1 MNSMT
6 GYGKGVAESAGRK
19 VGVEIK
25 SVNHRFLDMNIKLP
39 RTLGFAE
46 DIIRSEVKGAVT
58 RGHLDIYVNYER
70 ESGGK
75 ISMDEQLARDY
86 CTMAAKAA
94 MKFSITNDLSVSA
107 LFRMPEVVVV
117 KEEDEDEEAVGKLVE
132 QAVREALNGLS
143 VMRAKEGEMLMRDFA
158 EKLANISA
166 FVDEVEKLAPVTVEE
181 HKNRMRERITE
192 MLGDVAFDEARL
204 MNEAAFFA
212 DKVAVDE
219 EIARLR
225 SHIAHFKDICAA
237 GGALGKKLDFIV
249 QEMNRE
255 TNTIGSKCSDSKI
268 AQCVISAKCEIE
280 KVREQ
285 VQNVE

>member
-46 DIIRSEVKGAVT
+46 DIIRSEVKGAIA

-143 VMRAKEGEMLMRDFA
+143 VMRAKEGEMLMRDFS

>member
-46 DIIRSEVKGAVT
+46 DIIRSEVKGAIT

-225 SHIAHFKDICAA
+225 SHIAHFGDICRA

>member
-143 VMRAKEGEMLMRDFA
+143 VMRAKEGEMLMRDFS

-166 FVDEVEKLAPVTVEE
+166 FVDEGEKLAPVTVEE

>member
-6 GYGKGVAESAGRK
+6 GYGKGFAESAGRK

-46 DIIRSEVKGAVT
+46 DIIRSEVKGAIT

-225 SHIAHFKDICAA
+225 SHIAHFRDICAA

>member
-143 VMRAKEGEMLMRDFA
+143 VMRAKEGEMLMCDFS

-204 MNEAAFFA
+204 MNEVAFFA

>member
-46 DIIRSEVKGAVT
+46 DIIRSEVKGAIT

-143 VMRAKEGEMLMRDFA
+143 VMRAKEGEMLMRDFS

-225 SHIAHFKDICAA
+225 SHIAHFRDICAS

>member
-94 MKFSITNDLSVSA
+94 MKFSIINDLSVSA

-132 QAVREALNGLS
+132 QAVREALKGLS
-143 VMRAKEGEMLMRDFA
+143 VMRAKEGEMLMRDFS

-166 FVDEVEKLAPVTVEE
+166 FVDEVEKIAPVTVEE

-192 MLGDVAFDEARL
+192 MVGDVAFDEARL

>member
-132 QAVREALNGLS
+132 QAVREALKGLS
-143 VMRAKEGEMLMRDFA
+143 VMRAKEGEMLMRDFS

-166 FVDEVEKLAPVTVEE
+166 FIDEVEKLAPVTVEE

-192 MLGDVAFDEARL
+192 MLGDVAFDETRL

>member
-46 DIIRSEVKGAVT
+46 DIIRSEVKGAIA

-132 QAVREALNGLS
+132 QAVREGLNGLS
-143 VMRAKEGEMLMRDFA
+143 VMRAKEGEMLMRDFS

-268 AQCVISAKCEIE
+268 VQCVISAKCEIE

>member
-225 SHIAHFKDICAA
+225 SHIAHFGDICRA

>member
-143 VMRAKEGEMLMRDFA
+143 VMRAKEGEMLMRDFS

-166 FVDEVEKLAPVTVEE
+166 FIDEVEKLAPVTVEE

>member
-46 DIIRSEVKGAVT
+46 DIIRSEVKGAIT

-143 VMRAKEGEMLMRDFA
+143 VMRAREGEMLMRDFS

-225 SHIAHFKDICAA
+225 SHIAHFGDICRAE
-237 GGALGKKLDFIV
+237 GALGKKLDFIV

>member
-46 DIIRSEVKGAVT
+46 DIIRSEVKGAIT

-158 EKLANISA
+158 EKLTNISA

-225 SHIAHFKDICAA
+225 SHIAHFGDICRA

>member
-117 KEEDEDEEAVGKLVE
+117 KEEDEDEEAVGNLVE

-143 VMRAKEGEMLMRDFA
+143 VMRAKEGEMLMRDFS

-225 SHIAHFKDICAA
+225 SHIAHFGDICRAE
-237 GGALGKKLDFIV
+237 GALGKKLDFIV

>member
-143 VMRAKEGEMLMRDFA
+143 VMRAKEGEMLMRDFS

-225 SHIAHFKDICAA
+225 SHIAHFRDICAA

>member
-46 DIIRSEVKGAVT
+46 DIIRSEVKGAIT

-143 VMRAKEGEMLMRDFA
+143 VMRAREGEMLMRDFA

-225 SHIAHFKDICAA
+225 SHIAHFGDICRAE
-237 GGALGKKLDFIV
+237 GALGKKLDFIV

>member
-46 DIIRSEVKGAVT
+46 DIIRSEVKSTVT

-143 VMRAKEGEMLMRDFA
+143 VMRAKEGEMLMRDFS

-192 MLGDVAFDEARL
+192 MLCDVAFDEARL

-225 SHIAHFKDICAA
+225 SHIAHFGDICRAE
-237 GGALGKKLDFIV
+237 GALGKKLDFIV

>member
-143 VMRAKEGEMLMRDFA
+143 VMRAKEGEMLMRDFS

-181 HKNRMRERITE
+181 HKSRMRERITE

>member
-132 QAVREALNGLS
+132 QAVREALKGLS
-143 VMRAKEGEMLMRDFA
+143 VMRAKEGEMLMRDFS

-192 MLGDVAFDEARL
+192 MLGDVAFDETRL

>member
-46 DIIRSEVKGAVT
+46 DIIRSEVKGAIT

-143 VMRAKEGEMLMRDFA
+143 VMRAKEGEMLMRDFE

-225 SHIAHFKDICAA
+225 SHIAHFGDICRAE
-237 GGALGKKLDFIV
+237 GALGKKLDFIV

>member
-46 DIIRSEVKGAVT
+46 DIIRSEVKGAIT

>member
-117 KEEDEDEEAVGKLVE
+117 KEEDDDEEAVGKLVE

-143 VMRAKEGEMLMRDFA
+143 VMRAKEGEMLMRDFS

-225 SHIAHFKDICAA
+225 SHIAHFSDICRAE
-237 GGALGKKLDFIV
+237 GALGKKLDFIV

>member
-58 RGHLDIYVNYER
+58 RGHLDVYVNYER

-143 VMRAKEGEMLMRDFA
+143 VMRAKEGEMLMRDFS

-225 SHIAHFKDICAA
+225 SHIAHFSDICRAE
-237 GGALGKKLDFIV
+237 GALGKKLDFIV

>member
-46 DIIRSEVKGAVT
+46 DIIRSEVKGAIT

-143 VMRAKEGEMLMRDFA
+143 VMRAKEGEMLMRDFS

-225 SHIAHFKDICAA
+225 SHIAHFRDICAA

>member
-46 DIIRSEVKGAVT
+46 DIIRSEVKGAIT

-192 MLGDVAFDEARL
+192 MLGDVVFDEARL

-225 SHIAHFKDICAA
+225 SHIAHFGDICRAE
-237 GGALGKKLDFIV
+237 GALGKKLDFIV

>member
-6 GYGKGVAESAGRK
+6 GYGKGVAEGAGRK

-39 RTLGFAE
+39 RTLSFAE
-46 DIIRSEVKGAVT
+46 DIIRTAVKGKIT

-94 MKFSITNDLSVSA
+94 MKFSVPNDMSA
-107 LFRMPEVVVV
+107 AVLLKMPEVVVV
-117 KEEDEDEEAVGKLVE
+117 KEEDEDEEAVGALVRQATE
-132 QAVREALNGLS
+132 QAISGLIA
-143 VMRAKEGEMLMRDFA
+143 MRAKEGEMLRRDFE
-158 EKLANISA
+158 EKVSHISA
-166 FVDEVEKLAPVTVEE
+166 FVDEVERLAPATVEE

-225 SHIAHFKDICAA
+225 SHIAHFIDIASSA
-237 GGALGKKLDFIV
+237 GAVGKKLDFIV

-268 AQCVISAKCEIE
+268 AQCVIDAKCEIE

>member
-94 MKFSITNDLSVSA
+94 MKFSIINDLSVSA

-132 QAVREALNGLS
+132 QAVREALKGLS
-143 VMRAKEGEMLMRDFA
+143 VMRAKEGEMLMRDFS

-166 FVDEVEKLAPVTVEE
+166 FVDEVEKIAPVTVEE

-225 SHIAHFKDICAA
+225 SHIAHFKDICTA

>member
-143 VMRAKEGEMLMRDFA
+143 VMRAKEGEMLMRDFS

-225 SHIAHFKDICAA
+225 SHIAHFGDICRAE
-237 GGALGKKLDFIV
+237 GALGKKLDFIV

>member
-46 DIIRSEVKGAVT
+46 DIIRSEVKGAIT

-117 KEEDEDEEAVGKLVE
+117 KEEGEDEEAVGKLVE

-143 VMRAKEGEMLMRDFA
+143 VMRAKEGEMLMRDFS

>member
-46 DIIRSEVKGAVT
+46 DIIRSEVKGAIA

-143 VMRAKEGEMLMRDFA
+143 VMRAKEGEMLMRDFS

-225 SHIAHFKDICAA
+225 SHIAHFGDICRAE
-237 GGALGKKLDFIV
+237 GALGKKLDFIV

>member
-117 KEEDEDEEAVGKLVE
+117 KEEDEDEEAVGNLVE

-143 VMRAKEGEMLMRDFA
+143 VMRAKEGEMLMRDFS

>member
-143 VMRAKEGEMLMRDFA
+143 VMRAKEGEMLMRDFS

-166 FVDEVEKLAPVTVEE
+166 FVDEVEKLAPITVEE

-225 SHIAHFKDICAA
+225 SHIAHFRDICAA

>member
-143 VMRAKEGEMLMRDFA
+143 VMRAKEGEMLMRDFS

-192 MLGDVAFDEARL
+192 MLGDVAFDETRL

>member
-143 VMRAKEGEMLMRDFA
+143 VMRAREGEMLMRDFS

>member
-132 QAVREALNGLS
+132 QAVREALKGLS
-143 VMRAKEGEMLMRDFA
+143 LMRAKEGEMLMRDFS

-166 FVDEVEKLAPVTVEE
+166 FVDEVEKIAPVTVEE

>member
-46 DIIRSEVKGAVT
+46 DIIRSEVKGAIT

-132 QAVREALNGLS
+132 QAVREALKGLS

>member
-143 VMRAKEGEMLMRDFA
+143 VMRAKEGEMLMRDFS
-158 EKLANISA
+158 EKLVNISA

>member
-143 VMRAKEGEMLMRDFA
+143 AMRAKEGEMLMRDFS

-192 MLGDVAFDEARL
+192 MLGDVAFDETRL

>member
-39 RTLGFAE
+39 RMLGFAE

-94 MKFSITNDLSVSA
+94 MKFSIINDLSVSA

-132 QAVREALNGLS
+132 QAVREALKGLS
-143 VMRAKEGEMLMRDFA
+143 VMRAKEGEMLMRDFS

-166 FVDEVEKLAPVTVEE
+166 FVDEVEKIAPVTVEE